1 MTRIYQE
8 APVPITRD
16 DTRLTKRLV
25 TEYEEKGY
33 WGDTTLVDLLDRN
46 ARNTPDR
53 VAFIDA
59 NRRITWAALSDRS
72 RRLAYG
78 LHSRGIRAGD
88 VVAVQLP
95 SRIEFVVALAAV
107 ARLGAVLCQ
116 YPPDYRSREVEFI
129 LRFARVR
136 AVIVPSTWKGFDF
149 PAMIDGLRPSLPDL
163 SLTVIAGA
171 SDTAPAR
178 AWQSLDSLC
187 EAEYPQPPD
196 FLPGDANAVCRIAFT
211 SGTTGDPKA
220 VLHTWN
226 TTLFTNSRQNDHWG
240 IGAASRILV
249 LLPVGLNVGLFAV
262 VQTIIAGATAVLVEH
277 FDPGSVLECIEHERI
292 TTFLTAPS
300 GLIALLRND
309 TFDSR
314 DLASLELIQTGG
326 ASTPVAVL
334 REANARFRCPIVDV
348 YGMLESGWASST
360 DPREPFE
367 EWVGTVGRPYPWLEA
382 RILDHAGKDVPVGV
396 EGQIA
401 KTGPTITVGYF
412 HNPSLN
418 EASWTPDGW
427 FLTGDLGYLDDHG
440 RLTISG
446 RLKDMIIHGGANIWP
461 RELEELIHADARIR
475 DVAVIGIPDDYFGES
490 VCACVIPN
498 SGFAVALSDVL
509 ALLEGQVA
517 KYKLPQR
524 LETFEAFPTGPTG
537 KVLKSAL
544 QEEVARRGPQSA
556 VSSRP
561 LPE

>member
-1 MTRIYQE
+1 M
-8 APVPITRD
+8 PIIQD
-16 DTRLTKRLV
+16 DTRLTKELIS
-25 TEYEEKGY
+25 EYEEQGY
-33 WGDTTLVDLLDRN
+33 WAETTLVDLLDRN
-46 ARNTPDR
+46 ARDIPR
-53 VAFIDA
+53 SIAFIDVSQ
-59 NRRITWAALSDRS
+59 RITWAALAERS
-72 RRLAYG
+72 RRLACG
-78 LHSRGIRAGD
+78 LQSRGVRPGD

-95 SRIEFVVALAAV
+95 SRVEFVVALAAV

-116 YPPDYRSREVEFI
+116 YPPDYRSREVDFI
-129 LRFARVR
+129 LRFAGVR
-136 AVIVPSTWKGFDF
+136 AVIVPGQWKSFDF
-149 PAMIDGLRPSLPDL
+149 PAMIDGLRPQLPDL
-163 SLTVIAGA
+163 AVTVVAGE
-171 SDTAPAR
+171 SDTARSP
-178 AWQSLDSLC
+178 AWQTLESLC
-187 EAEYPQPPD
+187 ETEWPQAPD
-196 FLPGDANAVCRIAFT
+196 LPRDANAVCRIAFT

-226 TTLFTNSRQNDHWG
+226 TTLFTNTRENEHWG
-240 IGAASRILV
+240 VDASARILV

-262 VQTIIAGATAVLVEH
+262 IQTIITGATAILVEN
-277 FDPGSVLECIEHERI
+277 FDPAAVLAWIEQERI

-309 TFDSR
+309 TLDRR
-314 DLASLELIQTGG
+314 DLTSLHLILTGG

-334 REANARFRCPIVDV
+334 REANERFQCPVADV

-360 DPREPFE
+360 DPREPYE
-367 EWVGTVGRPYPWLEA
+367 EWAGTVGRPYPWLKV
-382 RILDHAGKDVPVGV
+382 RILDQAGNDVPNGV

-412 HNPSLN
+412 HNPLLN

-461 RELEELIHADARIR
+461 RELEELLHADTRIS
-475 DVAVIGIPDDYFGES
+475 DVAVIGVPDDYFGEN

-498 SGFAVALSDVL
+498 SGCTVGLSDVI
-509 ALLEGQVA
+509 AILESQVA

-544 QEEVARRGPQSA
+544 QDEVARR
-556 VSSRP
+556 
-561 LPE
+561 